1 MVREMQSRARH
12 GWQAVQGSFTTYS
25 NKWQRVWTLRG
36 PQDECGALSCDGAA
50 RRKTCLSQS
59 ARIRL
64 FGRTCMLFYLRLGR
78 IRPYSTPPDPWAPGA
93 SPGPV
98 LRATYAALVAHEE
111 APARVCLKC
120 FSSRFCI
127 DAIDGSRS
135 GLSGRYTSPPSMCH
149 RARLACAYT
158 AVATRRSR
166 ECLTKAQHP
175 AATTPCTTGHSTPIR
190 TSRHMPAPV
199 EPRRAIAVASAA
211 APIWAL
217 SLGASPPA
225 PPALVAHPAAPP
237 RSAAAAGRYPLN

>member
-78 IRPYSTPPDPWAPGA
+78 IRAYSTPPDPWAPGA

-120 FSSRFCI
+120 PPARAPCQRVARYHGCTAHPWAPCEQDLKDNIFRKL
-127 DAIDGSRS
+127 DA
-135 GLSGRYTSPPSMCH
+135 C
-149 RARLACAYT
+149 
-158 AVATRRSR
+158 VRR
-166 ECLTKAQHP
+166 
-175 AATTPCTTGHSTPIR
+175 
-190 TSRHMPAPV
+190 
-199 EPRRAIAVASAA
+199 RRAICV
-211 APIWAL
+211 
-217 SLGASPPA
+217 
-225 PPALVAHPAAPP
+225 LVARMRVRVACVVIGHRPFCMPDARRSDLHGH
-237 RSAAAAGRYPLN
+237 RSAACRRRRRGLFRRK

>member
-1 MVREMQSRARH
+1 MELVSAMVREMQSRARH

-120 FSSRFCI
+120 
-127 DAIDGSRS
+127 RS
-135 GLSGRYTSPPSMCH
+135 HSLTTTSN
-149 RARLACAYT
+149 
-158 AVATRRSR
+158 
-166 ECLTKAQHP
+166 
-175 AATTPCTTGHSTPIR
+175 
-190 TSRHMPAPV
+190 
-199 EPRRAIAVASAA
+199 
-211 APIWAL
+211 AL
-217 SLGASPPA
+217 SKPASYYNSSVSMHTMLIELGIGSDK
-225 PPALVAHPAAPP
+225 LKS
-237 RSAAAAGRYPLN
+237 RG

>member
-1 MVREMQSRARH
+1 METPRRPEKHHAYQMTQLHCSSESFASPPLPTTRRRGSQIEQISANISGMELVSAMVREMQSRARH

-111 APARVCLKC
+111 APARVCLKWVKAHLQVQLPVRQ
-120 FSSRFCI
+120 SS
-127 DAIDGSRS
+127 D
-135 GLSGRYTSPPSMCH
+135 LSS
-149 RARLACAYT
+149 
-158 AVATRRSR
+158 
-166 ECLTKAQHP
+166 
-175 AATTPCTTGHSTPIR
+175 
-190 TSRHMPAPV
+190 
-199 EPRRAIAVASAA
+199 
-211 APIWAL
+211 
-217 SLGASPPA
+217 
-225 PPALVAHPAAPP
+225 
-237 RSAAAAGRYPLN
+237 